1 MASKLARLRSL
12 LASHPRAL
20 AIGQV
25 MVLAAFFGIAGW
37 AVRGELHSAADR
49 LRDASVA
56 DFTLGCAVLA
66 AYYLLFVL
74 GWMWILGGWGIEIG
88 YGAALRAEMVS
99 MLAKYIPGGVW
110 TPAARVVAARRAG
123 VTDAGLVTASILVEA
138 GLSAVSGV
146 LVFLVSLVWVDGV
159 DQPIW
164 PVVVFG
170 VAVAV
175 ALHPRVFQPLAGM
188 VLRRFGTELPRLRT
202 RMLLGLLAYYSFTW
216 LVGGAALWFLVRSVG
231 HPAPSAI
238 PFLGGTSAVGAI
250 VAVLVV
256 FAPSGLG
263 VRESSMYGLLL
274 AVVPRGA
281 ALGAVVLNRLAI
293 TLVEALLLGVTALV
307 PGDRQARPQDSR
319 SEVVEGAHGA
329 RGGGEA

>member
-1 MASKLARLRSL
+1 VASKLARLRSL

-231 HPAPSAI
+231 GRPDADTIA
-238 PFLGGTSAVGAI
+238 FLGGTSAVGAI
-250 VAVLVV
+250 VAVLAI

-263 VRESSMYGLLL
+263 VREGAMYGLLL
-274 AVVPRGA
+274 AVTGKSI
-281 ALGAVVLNRLAI
+281 ALGTTVLNRAAI
-293 TLVEALLLGVTALV
+293 TFVEVALLVIGALV
-307 PGDRQARPQDSR
+307 FRLGDDARAL
-319 SEVVEGAHGA
+319 EAEVEGS
-329 RGGGEA
+329 

>member
-1 MASKLARLRSL
+1 
-12 LASHPRAL
+12 
-20 AIGQV
+20 
-25 MVLAAFFGIAGW
+25 VLAAFFGIAAW
-37 AVRGELHSAADR
+37 AVRGQLHGAGER
-49 LRDASVA
+49 LREASVA
-56 DFTLGCAVLA
+56 DFSLGCAVLA

-74 GWMWILGGWGIEIG
+74 GWMWILGSWGIEIG

-164 PVVVFG
+164 PVVLFG
-170 VAVAV
+170 VTVAV
-175 ALHPRVFQPLAGM
+175 LLHPRIFKALSTR
-188 VLRRFGTELPRLRT
+188 VLRRFGTQLPPLRVRT
-202 RMLLGLLAYYSFTW
+202 LLGLLAYYAFTW

-231 HPAPSAI
+231 GRPDADTIA
-238 PFLGGTSAVGAI
+238 FLGGTSAVGAI
-250 VAVLVV
+250 VAVLAV

-263 VRESSMYGLLL
+263 PREGAMYALLL
-274 AVVPRGA
+274 AVTGKSI
-281 ALGAVVLNRLAI
+281 ALGTTVLNRAAI
-293 TLVEALLLGVTALV
+293 TFVEVALLLVGALV
-307 PGDRQARPQDSR
+307 FRLRDDARTLEA
-319 SEVVEGAHGA
+319 EVESSGSG
-329 RGGGEA
+329 